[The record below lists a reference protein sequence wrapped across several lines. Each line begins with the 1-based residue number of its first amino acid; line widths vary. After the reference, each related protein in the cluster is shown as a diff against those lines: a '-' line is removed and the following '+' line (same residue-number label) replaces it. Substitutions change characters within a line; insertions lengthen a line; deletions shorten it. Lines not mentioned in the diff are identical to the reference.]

1 MSKYSRRGLLLEHI
15 EFRLLAMRTI
25 KPTLLREASEIERI
39 ERALHRF
46 YLERP
51 SSYGLLERD
60 DSALA
65 AYAEVIDRYVDDKE
79 GVVVDLGA
87 GTWRSPEA
95 IAARGF
101 NTVVGLDLF
110 PDWVIELY
118 EEKRRFHNIR
128 IEKYNGKELPFN
140 NSTIR
145 VVASLCVLEHVVK
158 VDKLLD
164 EIDRV
169 LVPGG
174 MIVIVCPNWSGPNN
188 AVRAIQMRLTKGDR
202 YWQYETLLDSL
213 FGIVRSFIWYL
224 QVLFAQS
231 PKFLYIYP
239 RMIGENICFER
250 KEGVSTSKIQSEGR
264 SYKRGTLFQ
273 HPFSI
278 FGHHQPDHCQ
288 EAKCRSSA
296 RQSRKLNAEGTR
308 FLNKPNTMETEIHKR

>member
-1 MSKYSRRGLLLEHI
+1 
-15 EFRLLAMRTI
+15 MRTI
-25 KPTLLREASEIERI
+25 KPTLLREAGEIERI

-110 PDWVIELY
+110 PDWVIKLY
-118 EEKRRFHNIR
+118 QEQSRSHNVR
-128 IEKYNGKELPFN
+128 IEKYNGKDLPFN

-202 YWQYETLLDSL
+202 YWQYETLLDSFL
-213 FGIVRSFIWYL
+213 GIVKSFVWYL

-231 PKFLYIYP
+231 PKFLYVYP
-239 RMIGENICFER
+239 RMTGENICFER
-250 KEGVSTSKIQSEGR
+250 GDDDVVHLCQPLSFKKYFRKKGYQLLRYNRRAGATRVAR
-264 SYKRGTLFQ
+264 FFNTLF
-273 HPFSI
+273 PSLATTNLI
-278 FGHHQPDHCQ
+278 I
-288 EAKCRSSA
+288 AK
-296 RQSRKLNAEGTR
+296 
-308 FLNKPNTMETEIHKR
+308 KPNAAHRPASRES